1 MDGRPEIKDHA
12 MSYNE
17 TIGHRTYRF
26 DDLKTLLARATPQ
39 RSGDQL
45 AGVAAATEEERV
57 AAKMA
62 LAQVPLRTF
71 LSETVIPYESDEV
84 TRLIIDEHCAQ
95 AFAEISHL
103 TVGDFRNWLL
113 ADTTDTAALVRIAP
127 GLTPEMVAA
136 VSKLMR
142 NQDLILAAKKRPV
155 VTRFRNTIGLPGRM
169 SVRLQPNHPT
179 DDVKGIAASMLDG
192 LMYGCG
198 DAVIGINPASD
209 SLNAITT
216 LLVMI
221 DDFRQRYEV
230 PTQSCVLTHVTNTI
244 AAIEKGAP
252 VDLVFQS
259 IAGTEK
265 ANASF
270 GASLALLQ
278 EAYEAGLSLKR
289 GTVGDNLMYFETG
302 QGSALSADAHHG
314 VDQQTCEVRAYAVAR
329 KFKPLLVNTVVGF
342 IGPEYLYDGRQIIRA
357 GLEDHFCGKLLGVPM
372 GCDICYTNHA
382 EADSDDMDTLLTL
395 LGVANVNF
403 IMGVPGADDIMLNYQ
418 STSFHDALYV
428 RNVLGLRRAPEFEAW
443 LESMQIIDTRG
454 ALLSPSAPQP
464 LLEWITT

>member
-1 MDGRPEIKDHA
+1 

-17 TIGHRTYRF
+17 TIGHRTYCF
-26 DDLKTLLARATPQ
+26 DDLKTLLAKATPQ

-84 TRLIIDEHCAQ
+84 TRLIIDEHSAH

-103 TVGDFRNWLL
+103 TVGDFRDWLL

-136 VSKLMR
+136 VSKIMR

-209 SLNAITT
+209 SLSAITT

-244 AAIEKGAP
+244 AAIKKGAP

-270 GASLALLQ
+270 GVSLALLQ

-403 IMGVPGADDIMLNYQ
+403 IMGVPGADDVMLNYQ

-443 LESMQIIDTRG
+443 LESMQIIDARG

>member
-1 MDGRPEIKDHA
+1 

-17 TIGHRTYRF
+17 TIGLRTYRF
-26 DDLKTLLARATPQ
+26 DDLKTLLAKASPL

-45 AGVAAATEEERV
+45 AGVTAHTEEERV

-62 LAQVPLRTF
+62 LAQVPLRAF
-71 LSETVIPYESDEV
+71 LNEAVIPYESDEV
-84 TRLIIDEHCAQ
+84 TRLIIDDHSSQ

-113 ADTTDTAALVRIAP
+113 ADTTDSAALIRVTA
-127 GLTPEMVAA
+127 GLTPEMAAA

-155 VTRFRNTIGLPGRM
+155 VTRFRNTIGLPGHM

-198 DAVIGINPASD
+198 DAMIGINPASD
-209 SLNAITT
+209 SLTAITT

-265 ANASF
+265 ANSSF
-270 GASLALLQ
+270 GVSLALLQ
-278 EAYEAGLSLKR
+278 EAHEAGLSLKR

-302 QGSALSADAHHG
+302 QGSELSADAHLG

-329 KFKPLLVNTVVGF
+329 KFSPLLVNTVVGF

-382 EADSDDMDTLLTL
+382 EADQDDMDNLLTL

-403 IMGVPGADDIMLNYQ
+403 IMGIPGSDDVMLNYQ

-428 RNVLGLRRAPEFEAW
+428 RKVLGLRRAPEFEAW
-443 LESMQIIDTRG
+443 LESMRIVDPLGI
-454 ALLSPSAPQP
+454 LLNQSAPQP
-464 LLEWITT
+464 LLEWMSA